1 MDPPLRLR
9 EDWWVFE
16 KTLKVQGRTGG
27 LSKEP
32 PLMGKNGANERNE
45 SSLSNCRVQPALSK
59 KEGELQ
65 KDSVWAKF
73 AYTASDGKTYQVDY
87 YKLDVIISVGNG
99 VTSLMI
105 VGSL

>member
-1 MDPPLRLR
+1 MDPPLRVR

-16 KTLKVQGRTGG
+16 KTLKVQGRTGRF
-27 LSKEP
+27 SKEP

-73 AYTASDGKTYQVDY
+73 AYTASDGKTY
-87 YKLDVIISVGNG
+87 
-99 VTSLMI
+99 
-105 VGSL
+105 

>member
-1 MDPPLRLR
+1 VDPPLRVR
-9 EDWWVFE
+9 EDWWAFE

-27 LSKEP
+27 FSKDP
-32 PLMGKNGANERNE
+32 SLMGKSGANERNE

-73 AYTASDGKTYQVDY
+73 AYTASDGKTY
-87 YKLDVIISVGNG
+87 
-99 VTSLMI
+99 
-105 VGSL
+105 

>member
-1 MDPPLRLR
+1 
-9 EDWWVFE
+9 
-16 KTLKVQGRTGG
+16 
-27 LSKEP
+27 
-32 PLMGKNGANERNE
+32 MGKNGANERNE
-45 SSLSNCRVQPALSK
+45 SSLSNCRVQPALLK

-73 AYTASDGKTYQVDY
+73 AYTASDGKTYLVDY

-105 VGSL
+105 VGSS